1 MNKKLLLVIVLVLIL
16 GLVLAFFS
24 SRRKS
29 TSLEKTATYKI
40 ENIPYNYG
48 STDCCYCAA
57 IMAMMEHTGIT
68 KNKIQDYWLDL
79 KDKNYYQD
87 NAIFYRL
94 LKKYSIEDKFKM
106 AYFPHGTKDITG
118 KDI

>member
-1 MNKKLLLVIVLVLIL
+1 MNKKLLLVIVLILIL
-16 GLVLAFFS
+16 GLVLAFFA

-57 IMAMMEHTGIT
+57 IMAMMGHTGIT
-68 KNKIQDYWLDL
+68 KNKIQDYWLDFGNPGDVIKLYRFL
-79 KDKNYYQD
+79 KT
-87 NAIFYRL
+87 
-94 LKKYSIEDKFKM
+94 FKCQ
-106 AYFPHGTKDITG
+106 TT
-118 KDI
+118 